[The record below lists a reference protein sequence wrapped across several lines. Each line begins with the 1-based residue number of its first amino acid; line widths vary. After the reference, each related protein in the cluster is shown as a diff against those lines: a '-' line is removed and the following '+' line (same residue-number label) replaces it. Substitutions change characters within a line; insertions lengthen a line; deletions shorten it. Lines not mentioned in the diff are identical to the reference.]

1 MSKGGCLLDLK
12 KLEVPTSSITEVKRS
27 PMDVFDQARKAETGV
42 YIFNREKVAGVMLT
56 QEQYETLLQELAD
69 LRQKAN
75 EEVQA
80 PIESNELL
88 GDYTDQT
95 AAVVSTSDGLDELVQ
110 TLKRYLITGVTISA
124 KNLDER
130 MVTLGFITKK
140 TGFGGVVDML
150 NELTAT
156 GKINYQ
162 LRRKPNSRTVIAE
175 IIGEQ
180 DSQSQLFDKII
191 IKKIYLHEL

>member
-56 QEQYETLLQELAD
+56 QEQYETLLQELVD

>member
-1 MSKGGCLLDLK
+1 MELK

-56 QEQYETLLQELAD
+56 QEQYETLLQELAT
-69 LRQKAN
+69 LRQLIATETEEAKTNGTGTN
-75 EEVQA
+75 E
-80 PIESNELL
+80 PFTKNR
-88 GDYTDQT
+88 T
-95 AAVVSTSDGLDELVQ
+95 AIVSTSESLDELVSA
-110 TLKRYLITGVTISA
+110 LKQYLVTGVSISA

-130 MVTLGFITKK
+130 MVALGFITKK

-150 NELTAT
+150 NELTET

-162 LRRKPNSRTVIAE
+162 LRKKPNGKIVIAE

-180 DSQSQLFDKII
+180 DSQSQIFDKLI
-191 IKKIYLHEL
+191 IKKIYLHEI

>member
-162 LRRKPNSRTVIAE
+162 LRRKPKSRTVIAE